1 MLVRLMKNK
10 RYYSEIIADL
20 EKKVQDQQ
28 KSLEEKNCKIKE
40 LERIDEENKEKIK
53 DLKEGNAKLESL
65 YLEKVEENEM
75 LDNTNVYLSKTLAD
89 FREDNARLS
98 EIEDKHQFLNTEL
111 TKIKDQILYLLEEN
125 HE

>member
-1 MLVRLMKNK
+1 MLVRLMKNR

-20 EKKVQDQQ
+20 EIKVQDLQ
-28 KSLEEKNCKIKE
+28 KSLEEKDC
-40 LERIDEENKEKIK
+40 KIK
-53 DLKEGNAKLESL
+53 DLEEGNAKLEKL

-75 LDNTNVYLSKTLAD
+75 LDNTNVYLSKTLVD

-98 EIEDKHQFLNTEL
+98 DIEDQHQFLNTEL